1 MNWWQVS
8 LLLVAAA
15 IPSRLVSAQI
25 NSPPTFSSANYTA
38 VLSEDAS
45 DGTVLGVTIEATDD
59 DGVEY
64 SITSGGD
71 IFSINAT
78 SGEIEVLNND
88 LIDYETSSTIT
99 VVVQATDKNAE
110 PASSSVDL
118 FITLLNVNDNAPV
131 FDDIVYN
138 FTAVEE
144 EFSLVVGTVRATDL
158 DGDDLEYGFQDN
170 SLSEFTLSTEG
181 NVATLTTTTKLDYE
195 DQTSFTFS
203 VFVSDGLNDHVVYA
217 TVTVTVIDIIDL
229 RPVIKPVASELLI
242 DLDNNQR
249 TVEMS
254 HLEVTDDDNLYSG
267 KAEIKYIFDN
277 VESVSFRFVHNI
289 MHSCSYI

>member
-45 DGTVLGVTIEATDD
+45 DGTILGVTIEATDD

-71 IFSINAT
+71 TFSINAT

-144 EFSLVVGTVRATDL
+144 EFGLVVGTIRATDL

-195 DQTSFTFS
+195 VQTSFTFS

-217 TVTVTVIDIIDL
+217 IVTVTVIDIIDL

-267 KAEIKYIFDN
+267 KAEVKYIFDN
-277 VESVSFRFVHNI
+277 VESVSFRFVHNNNA
-289 MHSCSYI
+289 

>member
-15 IPSRLVSAQI
+15 IPSRAQI

-78 SGEIEVLNND
+78 SGEIKVLNNN

-118 FITLLNVNDNAPV
+118 LVTLLNVNDNAPV
-131 FDDIVYN
+131 FDDITYN

-144 EFSLVVGTVRATDL
+144 EFSLVVGTIRATDL

-170 SLSEFTLSTEG
+170 SLSEFTLLTET

-195 DQTSFTFS
+195 VQTSFTFS
-203 VFVSDGLNDHVVYA
+203 VFVSDGVNDHVVYA
-217 TVTVTVIDIIDL
+217 TVTVNVIDIIDL

-242 DLDNNQR
+242 DLDNSQQ

-267 KAEIKYIFDN
+267 KAEVKYIFDN
-277 VESVSFRFVHNI
+277 VESVSCQYVHYM
-289 MHSCSYI
+289 MHSFSYI